1 MPAKKRI
8 TRESII
14 AAAVEIVRVSGIN
27 SLNTYT
33 LTEKL
38 NCSTQP
44 IYLSF
49 KNMNELKKAVA
60 LSAGEIY
67 SKFLQEEVSCGKYP
81 AYKAY
86 GMGYIKFAAEES
98 GLFALLFMNNDK
110 VKNDQCLDDIYA
122 VIMKNVGLDMEQA
135 KLFHLENWI
144 FVHGI
149 ATMIVS
155 KSFEFSEELIS
166 EMMSDIYTGLK
177 SNFSCKK

>member
-1 MPAKKRI
+1 VPAKKRI

-14 AAAVEIVRVSGIN
+14 AAAVEIVRCSGIN

-49 KNMNELKKAVA
+49 KNMSELKEEVV
-60 LSAGEIY
+60 LSAGDIY
-67 SKFLQEEVSCGKYP
+67 SKFLKDEVSCGKYP

-98 GLFALLFMNNDK
+98 GLFSLLFMNSDK
-110 VKNDQCLDDIYA
+110 VKNDQCLDEIYA
-122 VIMKNVGLDMEQA
+122 LIMNNSGLDLEHA

-166 EMMSDIYTGLK
+166 KMISDVYTGLK
-177 SNFSCKK
+177 VSFSCK